1 MKGRLFMYP
10 IALAVFL
17 GMAVAFATDAIL
29 NYLPFLQKVPYLG
42 KPEVLF
48 PVLTVLTV
56 WAADVSILGAYGFG
70 GDQWL
75 NVVGSA
81 FAIVVATK
89 TVDEITDAL
98 TR

>member
-1 MKGRLFMYP
+1 MYP

-17 GMAVAFATDAIL
+17 GFAVAYATDLIL
-29 NYLPFLQKVPYLG
+29 SNVPFLQKVPFLG
-42 KPEVLF
+42 KPDYLF
-48 PVLTVLTV
+48 PALTVAVV
-56 WAADVSILGAYGFG
+56 WAADVSILGAYGLG
-70 GDQWL
+70 GAEWL

-81 FAIVVATK
+81 FAVVVATK